1 VRSLSDE
8 KSSNMTN
15 ENLWTYRSDV
25 YGGDQT
31 LDLIGFDVEATDGK
45 IGLVEEES
53 TVVGDSYVV
62 VDIGFWVFDKKIVLP
77 ASMITRIDPP
87 ERKIYVGCTKKE
99 IEDAP
104 EFNETTYKESGY
116 RDRLDGHYGRLS
128 TI

>member
-1 VRSLSDE
+1 
-8 KSSNMTN
+8 MTS
-15 ENLWTYRSDV
+15 ENLWTYRSNV

-87 ERKIYVGCTKKE
+87 ERKIYVGCTKQE

-104 EFNETTYKESGY
+104 EFNETTYREPGY
-116 RDRLDGHYGRLS
+116 REQLGGHYGRFS
-128 TI
+128 AI